1 MKATGIIRR
10 IDDLGRVVIPK
21 EVRRTLK
28 IKEGDPLEI
37 FLDRD
42 CVCFKK
48 YEGHINYFTDIV
60 APVLKDAESEGL
72 TVTLYYDEVKITG
85 GKNMPMT
92 IEEAAELGTVHGLG
106 YVDGKEMQAVVRGCS
121 AENALA
127 KMYLRIIHRMALK
140 TMEEG

>member
-21 EVRRTLK
+21 EIRRTLK

-42 CVCFKK
+42 YVCFKK
-48 YEGHINYFTDIV
+48 YDGHINYFTDVI
-60 APVLKDAESEGL
+60 APVIRDAESEGL
-72 TVTLYYDEVKITG
+72 TITLYYDGVKIAG

-92 IEEAAELGTVHGLG
+92 IEEAAELGTIHGLG
-106 YVDGKEMQAVVRGCS
+106 YVDGKEMQAIIRGCGS
-121 AENALA
+121 ENTLA
-127 KMYLRIIHRMALK
+127 KVYLRVIRRMAQK

>member
-10 IDDLGRVVIPK
+10 IDDLGRVVLPK
-21 EVRRTLK
+21 EIRRTLK
-28 IKEGDPLEI
+28 IREGDPLEI

-60 APVLKDAESEGL
+60 APVIKDAASEGL
-72 TVTLYYDEVKITG
+72 AITLYYDEVKIAG

-92 IEEAAELGTVHGLG
+92 IEEAAELGTVHKLG
-106 YVDGKEMQAVVRGCS
+106 FVDGKKMEAIVSGCGS
-121 AENALA
+121 ETAIV
-127 KMYLRIIHRMALK
+127 KMYLRIIYRMAQK
-140 TMEEG
+140 AMEEG

>member
-21 EVRRTLK
+21 EIRRTLR

-37 FLDRD
+37 LLDRD

-48 YEGHINYFTDIV
+48 YEGHINYFTDII

-72 TVTLYYDEVKITG
+72 TITLYYDEVKIVG
-85 GKNMPMT
+85 GRGMPMT

-106 YVDGKEMQAVVRGCS
+106 CVDGKEMQAIVRGCGS
-121 AENALA
+121 ENALA
-127 KMYLRIIHRMALK
+127 KMYLRIIRRMALK

>member
-28 IKEGDPLEI
+28 IREGDPLEI
-37 FLDRD
+37 FLDKD

-48 YEGHINYFTDIV
+48 YEGHINYFTDII

-72 TVTLYYDEVKITG
+72 TITLYYDEVKIAG

-92 IEEAAELGTVHGLG
+92 VEEAAELGTVHGLG
-106 YVDGKEMQAVVRGCS
+106 YVDGKEMQAVVRGCGS
-121 AENALA
+121 ENALA
-127 KMYLRIIHRMALK
+127 KMYLRIIHRMALRA
-140 TMEEG
+140 MEEG

>member
-10 IDDLGRVVIPK
+10 IDDLGRVVLPK

-37 FLDRD
+37 FLDKD

-48 YEGHINYFTDIV
+48 YEGHINYFTDII
-60 APVLKDAESEGL
+60 APILREAESEGL
-72 TVTLYYDEVKITG
+72 SITLYYDDVKIAG

-92 IEEAAELGTVHGLG
+92 IEEAAEFGTIHGLG
-106 YVDGKEMQAVVRGCS
+106 CVDCKEMQAIVRGCG
-121 AENALA
+121 AENSLA
-127 KMYLRIIHRMALK
+127 KIYLRIIYRMALK
-140 TMEEG
+140 AMEEG

>member
-21 EVRRTLK
+21 EIRRTLR
-28 IKEGDPLEI
+28 IKEGDPLEL
-37 FLDRD
+37 FTDRD

-48 YEGHINYFTDIV
+48 YEGHITYFTDIIT
-60 APVLKDAESEGL
+60 PIINDAGSEGL
-72 TVTLYYDEVKITG
+72 SITLYYDEVKIAG

-106 YVDGKEMQAVVRGCS
+106 FVDGKEMQAIVRGCGS
-121 AENALA
+121 ENTLA
-127 KMYLRIIHRMALK
+127 KTYLRIIRQMALK

>member
-21 EVRRTLK
+21 EIRRTLK

-42 CVCFKK
+42 YVCFKK
-48 YEGHINYFTDIV
+48 YEGHINYFTDII
-60 APVLKDAESEGL
+60 APVIKDAASEGL
-72 TVTLYYDEVKITG
+72 AITLYYDEVKIVG
-85 GKNMPMT
+85 GRNMPMT

-106 YVDGKEMQAVVRGCS
+106 LVDGKEMQAIVGGCGS
-121 AENALA
+121 ETAVA
-127 KMYLRIIHRMALK
+127 KMYLRIIYRMAQK
-140 TMEEG
+140 AMEEG

>member
-10 IDDLGRVVIPK
+10 VDELGRVVIPK

-28 IKEGDPLEI
+28 IQEGDPLEI

-42 CVCFKK
+42 YVCFKK
-48 YEGHINYFTDIV
+48 YEGHINYFTDII
-60 APVLKDAESEGL
+60 APVLRDAESEGL
-72 TVTLYYDEVKITG
+72 TITLYYNEVKIAG

-106 YVDGKEMQAVVRGCS
+106 LVDGKEMQAIVRGCGS
-121 AENALA
+121 ENVLA
-127 KMYLRIIHRMALK
+127 RMYLRIIYRMAQK
-140 TMEEG
+140 AMEEG

>member
-28 IKEGDPLEI
+28 IKEGDPLEM

-48 YEGHINYFTDIV
+48 YEGHITYFVDTIT
-60 APVLKDAESEGL
+60 PILRDAESEGM
-72 TVTLYYDEVKITG
+72 TITLYYDEVKIAG

-92 IEEAAELGTVHGLG
+92 IEEAAELGTIHGLG
-106 YVDGKEMQAVVRGCS
+106 FVEGKEMQAIVRGCGS
-121 AENALA
+121 ENALA
-127 KMYLRIIHRMALK
+127 KMYLRIIRRMALK

>member
-10 IDDLGRVVIPK
+10 VDDLGRVVIPK

-42 CVCFKK
+42 YLCFKK
-48 YEGHINYFTDIV
+48 YEGHLNYFTDII
-60 APVLKDAESEGL
+60 APVLRDAESEGL
-72 TVTLYYDEVKITG
+72 TITLYYDEVKIAG

-92 IEEAAELGTVHGLG
+92 IAEAAALGTIHGLG
-106 YVDGKEMQAVVRGCS
+106 FVDGKEMQAIVRGCGS
-121 AENALA
+121 ENALA
-127 KMYLRIIHRMALK
+127 KMYLRIIYRMAQK
-140 TMEEG
+140 AMEEG

>member
-10 IDDLGRVVIPK
+10 IDDLGRVVLPK
-21 EVRRTLK
+21 EIRRTLK
-28 IKEGDPLEI
+28 IREGDPLEI

-60 APVLKDAESEGL
+60 APVIKDAASEGL
-72 TVTLYYDEVKITG
+72 AITLYYDEVKIAG

-92 IEEAAELGTVHGLG
+92 IEEAAELGTVHKLG
-106 YVDGKEMQAVVRGCS
+106 FVDGKEMEAIVSGCGS
-121 AENALA
+121 ETAIV
-127 KMYLRIIHRMALK
+127 KMYLRIIYRMAQK
-140 TMEEG
+140 AMEEG

>member
-28 IKEGDPLEI
+28 IREGDPLEI

-42 CVCFKK
+42 CICFKK
-48 YEGHINYFTDIV
+48 YEGHINYFTDII
-60 APVLKDAESEGL
+60 APVIKDAESEGL
-72 TVTLYYDEVKITG
+72 TITLYYDEVKIIG

-92 IEEAAELGTVHGLG
+92 IEEAAELGIVHGLG
-106 YVDGKEMQAVVRGCS
+106 YVDGKQMQAIVRGCGLES
-121 AENALA
+121 ATA
-127 KMYLRIIHRMALK
+127 KMYLRIIYRMAQRA
-140 TMEEG
+140 MEEG